1 MKLRLDMFVLT
12 FGIYGSMIT
21 VAIMV
26 FGVEMIV
33 GRKKLEKKMIEEKE
47 APTIVDGSSEDEVNP
62 ETSPAVPSQNAVDE
76 IETIE
81 IY

>member
-26 FGVEMIV
+26 FGVELIV
-33 GRKKLEKKMIEEKE
+33 GRKKLEKKMNEEKE
-47 APTIVDGSSEDEVNP
+47 APTKDDGSSEDANP
-62 ETSPAVPSQNAVDE
+62 ETSPAVPSQNSTDE

-81 IY
+81 IS